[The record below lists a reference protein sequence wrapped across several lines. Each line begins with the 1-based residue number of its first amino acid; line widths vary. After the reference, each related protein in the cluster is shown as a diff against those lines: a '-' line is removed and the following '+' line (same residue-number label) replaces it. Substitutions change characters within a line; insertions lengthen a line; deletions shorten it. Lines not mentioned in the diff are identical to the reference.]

1 VDLKDGMQKYGV
13 LIVGLM
19 IGGGFAF
26 GGIAQ
31 YAGLTDSGGGGNQ
44 EENTFNTSV
53 PEENFAE
60 EPLDRGIREQL
71 GTAARNGV
79 VIVNAYYETESQ
91 REQVL
96 NLSEIPG
103 RFDNKVYVRAVNA
116 SNGGTVYFN
125 YEQQV
130 DSHPFVVVYGAS
142 RSYSSQP
149 VETSNPD
156 RIAEEICSAVGSI
169 SRFPSECV

>member
-1 VDLKDGMQKYGV
+1 MDLKENMQKYGV
-13 LIVGLM
+13 LVVGLM

-31 YAGLTDSGGGGNQ
+31 YAGLTDSGGSGNQ
-44 EENTFNTSV
+44 GENTFNASL
-53 PEENFAE
+53 PAENFAE
-60 EPLDRGIREQL
+60 QPLDRGIREQL

-79 VIVNAYYETESQ
+79 VIVNAYYENESQ

-96 NLSEIPG
+96 RLREIPG
-103 RFDNKVYVRAVNA
+103 RFNDNVYVRAVNA

-149 VETSNPD
+149 VESSEPD
-156 RIAEEICSAVGSI
+156 RIASEICSAVGSI

>member
-1 VDLKDGMQKYGV
+1 MNLKDGMQKYGV

-31 YAGLTDSGGGGNQ
+31 YAGLADSGGGGNQ
-44 EENTFNTSV
+44 EENTFNTSL
-53 PEENFAE
+53 PAENFAKK
-60 EPLDRGIREQL
+60 PLDRSIREQL
-71 GTAARNGV
+71 GTAVRNGV
-79 VIVNAYYETESQ
+79 VIVNAYYRTKSQ
-91 REQVL
+91 RKQVL
-96 NLSEIPG
+96 NLSGIPE
-103 RFDNKVYVRAVNA
+103 RFNNKVYVRAVNA

-130 DSHPFVVVYGAS
+130 ESHPFIVVYGAS

-149 VETSNPD
+149 VETSKPD
-156 RIAEEICSAVGSI
+156 RVAEEICSAVGSI
-169 SRFPSECV
+169 SRYPSECV

>member
-1 VDLKDGMQKYGV
+1 MDMQKYGV

-31 YAGLTDSGGGGNQ
+31 YAGLTDTGGGGNQ
-44 EENTFNTSV
+44 GEDAFNASL
-53 PEENFAE
+53 PAKNFAE
-60 EPLDRGIREQL
+60 EPLERGIREQL
-71 GTAARNGV
+71 GIAARNGV

-96 NLSEIPG
+96 DLSEIPG
-103 RFDNKVYVRAVNA
+103 RFNDKVYVRAVNA

-142 RSYSSQP
+142 RSYRSQP
-149 VETSNPD
+149 IETSDPD
-156 RIAEEICSAVGSI
+156 RIANEVCSAVGSI

>member
-1 VDLKDGMQKYGV
+1 MDMQKYGV

-31 YAGLTDSGGGGNQ
+31 YAGLTDTGGGGDQ
-44 EENTFNTSV
+44 GENAFNTSL
-53 PEENFAE
+53 PAKNFAE
-60 EPLDRGIREQL
+60 EPLERGIREQL
-71 GTAARNGV
+71 GIAARNGV

-96 NLSEIPG
+96 DLSEIPG
-103 RFDNKVYVRAVNA
+103 RFNDKVYVRAVNA

-156 RIAEEICSAVGSI
+156 RIANEVCSAVGSI